1 VGANAALHD
10 VYFSAD
16 QLAVIDDTA
25 PVTTATVA
33 SFSIG
38 MLDKG
43 KTYYWRIDEVE
54 ADGTT
59 KCIGDVWSFTVT
71 TAGR

>member
-1 VGANAALHD
+1 

-16 QLAVIDDTA
+16 QQAVIDGTA
-25 PVTTATVA
+25 FIGNQTKTSYIP
-33 SFSIG
+33 G